1 MKIHRDISQGSLEW
15 NALRAGK
22 VTASELDRLVSPLG
36 KVRTGDGP
44 RSYLMEK
51 VAEAWTGTTLPTAV
65 FWDGDQGQF
74 LEEFARPAFTFET
87 GMEVEQVGFIS
98 SDDGRMGCSPD
109 GLIGADCG
117 LEIKCA
123 HIEKHVGYLLA
134 GVVPPDYV
142 LQVQG
147 SLYVTGFPTWKFF
160 SFRRGLPPLILTV
173 EPDEKIQE
181 AIAEAVAAFTEAMD
195 TALARLTELN
205 GGVRPERPTLAPMPL
220 FNPPPQEESEPN

>member
-1 MKIHRDISQGSLEW
+1 MKIHHDIAQGSIEW

-51 VAEAWTGTTLPTAV
+51 VAESWLGTTLPTAE
-65 FWDGDQGQF
+65 FFDGDQGRF
-74 LEEFARPAFTFET
+74 LEEYARPAFTLET
-87 GMEVEQVGFIS
+87 GLTVSEVGFIE

-109 GLIGADCG
+109 GLIGDGIG
-117 LEIKCA
+117 LEIKCP

-134 GVVPPDYV
+134 GVVPTDYV

-173 EPDEKIQE
+173 EPDPKIQ
-181 AIAEAVAAFTEAMD
+181 ASIHEAVAEFTAQLD
-195 TALARLTELN
+195 AALEKLTFLN
-205 GGVRPERPTLAPMPL
+205 GGLRPEPLRLTPKEDEPEFVSQTPT
-220 FNPPPQEESEPN
+220 